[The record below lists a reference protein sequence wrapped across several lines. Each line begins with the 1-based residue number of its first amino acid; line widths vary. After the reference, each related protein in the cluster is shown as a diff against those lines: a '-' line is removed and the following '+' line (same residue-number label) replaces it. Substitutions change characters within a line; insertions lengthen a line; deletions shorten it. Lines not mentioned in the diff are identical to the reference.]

1 MRDYTA
7 RAESWAL
14 KEPFVISK
22 MTQYSA
28 EVAVVEIADGGV
40 TGYGEV
46 ERADYFEPHLPNV
59 LEALEAARPH
69 IEAGMGRM
77 ELLDAMPAG
86 PARAAIDCALWDLE
100 AKRAGKRVWELAGLA
115 APKPLETAYT
125 LGLDTPGAMA
135 AAAARNAGRP
145 LLKLKLG
152 GEGDIER
159 VAAVRAAAPDARLIV
174 DANEAWTPDMLAPYI
189 AAMAGLGVELIEQ
202 PLPRG
207 GDRALADATRTVPVC
222 ADESCHDRATL
233 GEVRGLYDYI
243 NIKLDKTGGLTEA
256 LLLAGEATAM
266 GLGLMVGCM
275 VGTSLAM
282 APVMLVGGL
291 APRFVD
297 LDGPLLLT
305 RDREPGIVFD
315 ASIMHPPPAAVWG

>member
-1 MRDYTA
+1 MRNYTILS
-7 RAESWAL
+7 ESWAL
-14 KEPFVISK
+14 KEPFVISR

-28 EVAVVEIADGGV
+28 EVAVVEIAEDGA

-59 LEALEAARPH
+59 LEALEAARPN

-77 ELLDAMPAG
+77 DLLDAMPAG

-100 AKRAGKRVWELAGLA
+100 AKQAGKRVWELAGLA
-115 APKPLETAYT
+115 SPKPLETAYT
-125 LGLDTPGAMA
+125 LVLGTPEAMA
-135 AAAARNAGRP
+135 AAAARNADRP

-159 VAAVRAAAPDARLIV
+159 VAAVRKAAPDARLIV
-174 DANEAWTPDMLAPYI
+174 DANEAWTLDMLAPYI
-189 AAMAGLGVELIEQ
+189 AALAGLGVELIEQ

-207 GDRALADATRTVPVC
+207 GDRALADAARAVPVC

-233 GEVRGLYDYI
+233 TDVAGHYDYI

-256 LLLAGEATAM
+256 LLLAEEATAM

-282 APVMLVGGL
+282 APAMLIGGL
-291 APRFVD
+291 AERFVD
-297 LDGPLLLT
+297 LDGPLLLS

-315 ASIMHPPPAAVWG
+315 GSIMQPPPAAVWG

>member
-1 MRDYTA
+1 MRNFTILS
-7 RAESWAL
+7 ESWAL
-14 KEPFVISK
+14 KEPFVISR

-28 EVAVVEIADGGV
+28 EVAVVEIEDDGV
-40 TGYGEV
+40 TGRGEV

-59 LEALEAARPH
+59 LEALEAARPN
-69 IEAGMGRM
+69 IKAGMGRM
-77 ELLDAMPAG
+77 DLLDAMPAG

-100 AKRAGKRVWELAGLA
+100 AKQAGKRVWELAGLA
-115 APKPLETAYT
+115 PPKPLETAYT
-125 LGLDTPGAMA
+125 LVLGTPEAMA
-135 AAAARNAGRP
+135 AAAARNADRP

-159 VAAVRAAAPDARLIV
+159 VAAVRKAAPDARLIV

-189 AAMAGLGVELIEQ
+189 AALAGLGVELIEQ

-207 GDRALADATRTVPVC
+207 GDRALADVARAVPVC

-233 GEVRGLYDYI
+233 ADVAGHYDFI

-256 LLLAGEATAM
+256 LLLAEEAAAM

-282 APVMLVGGL
+282 APAMLIGGL
-291 APRFVD
+291 AERFVD
-297 LDGPLLLT
+297 LDGPLLLA
-305 RDREPGIVFD
+305 RDREPGIAFD
-315 ASIMHPPPAAVWG
+315 GSIMQPPPAAVWG